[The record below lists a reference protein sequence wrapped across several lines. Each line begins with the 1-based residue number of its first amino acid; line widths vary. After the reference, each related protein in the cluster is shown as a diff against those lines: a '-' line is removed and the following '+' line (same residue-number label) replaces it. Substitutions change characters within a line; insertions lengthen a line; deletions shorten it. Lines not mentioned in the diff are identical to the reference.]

1 MLLQGKLFFLILCIY
16 SFDCAGSLLLRGLFS
31 SFREWGLVSSGG
43 GQASLVVKQGL
54 QVMQASVAAIC
65 GSVVA
70 AHGVLEHRLKSC
82 GTRAQLFRGL
92 WDFSKSGI
100 EPVSPALAGRFFTT
114 EPPGKPKKEIF
125 KQGTGRREIRKH
137 EGLVCIYVLVH
148 PTTQFLRHWQP
159 PCQRGLKAFRRSTYS
174 HVVCIWTK
182 CLRFQNV
189 TLLCILTTE

>member
-1 MLLQGKLFFLILCIY
+1 MLSHVQLFATLWSIAHKSPLSVGFSRQEYWNGL
-16 SFDCAGSLLLRGLFS
+16 LFS
-31 SFREWGLVSSGG
+31 PPGDLPNP
-43 GQASLVVKQGL
+43 
-54 QVMQASVAAIC
+54 
-65 GSVVA
+65 
-70 AHGVLEHRLKSC
+70 
-82 GTRAQLFRGL
+82 
-92 WDFSKSGI
+92 GI
-100 EPVSPALAGRFFTT
+100 KPASPALAGRFFTT